1 MNYFKKGGILMIDN
15 NHSNY
20 YDKDRNKIEK
30 ANRKEELKSIEKG
43 LLDQSDMLTTTVIL
57 WNKIGQ

>member
-1 MNYFKKGGILMIDN
+1 MIDN
-15 NHSNY
+15 NNSNY

-43 LLDQSDMLTTTVIL
+43 ILDQSDTLTSTVIL
-57 WNKIGQ
+57 WNKIDQ

>member
-1 MNYFKKGGILMIDN
+1 MIDN